1 MDTYFPTT
9 ILLWLEGFRQHF
21 PAQHF
26 AYFRGYVW
34 ALAMLGPTRQCMTNI
49 ARSCVFVDR
58 HLASWERFLAESH
71 WDLRGVSQTLVA
83 RLLQQLG
90 SRLYLWDALLA
101 AVDTTL
107 VPKGRGQMPG
117 VQKWHD
123 HSGDPARGESLVGH
137 HWALIGLVSAWGV
150 GYLCWPVLAR
160 LLPGQLNPL
169 GFVAGCGS
177 RKLIATRNQ
186 QVVTR
191 IITRLAAH
199 SGDVTHP
206 LLGLPGSAQPPGVG
220 PAAAL
225 DNPSPAPGACANDGN
240 TGSTRPGAA

>member
-1 MDTYFPTT
+1 MDTYVPTT
-9 ILLWLEGFRQHF
+9 MLLWLEGFRQHF

-34 ALAMLGPTRQCMTNI
+34 ALAMLGTTRTCMTNI

-71 WDLRGVSQTLVA
+71 GDRRGVSQTLVA

-107 VPKGRGQMPG
+107 VPKVWGQMPG

-123 HSGDPARGESLVGH
+123 HSGNPARGESLVGH
-137 HWALIGLVSAWGV
+137 HWALIGWVSAWGV
-150 GYLCWPVLAR
+150 GDLCWPVWAR
-160 LLPGQLNPL
+160 WLPGQLNPRGL
-169 GFVAGCGS
+169 VAGPEGVQRLECWAVVVALVRERGS
-177 RKLIATRNQ
+177 MWARRRGAWSPTP
-186 QVVTR
+186 T
-191 IITRLAAH
+191 LAKR
-199 SGDVTHP
+199 
-206 LLGLPGSAQPPGVG
+206 
-220 PAAAL
+220 
-225 DNPSPAPGACANDGN
+225 PS
-240 TGSTRPGAA
+240 